1 MQYDTIMQALWT
13 RTAQANSCRCSS
25 CLQAAT
31 TIARRTTTAA
41 SRRRVNAGD
50 LFTACYSTILATA
63 AVADAKVKDDR
74 RKEWDRLITEAKSLP
89 LKKPEGHDRIPTAD
103 KSGGDRGDQLW
114 SRKPAPIVWDG
125 TGWAPAKLVNDAR
138 WVPQLKVL
146 ESHVKQSLADPAK
159 TPMYRSPS
167 DLLAMQEGW
176 IDDEV
181 PEGIRP
187 DRLPKNHIQIVK
199 VEGTVARLVHK
210 LLLQSRANSSVQSS
224 SLPAHVRADLST
236 QMKEMTMRIDALRYS
251 NIRLPAYSYLDPVSI
266 RQELAD
272 LHDSLIVLLKKCT
285 SDHSSIDLIV
295 SKICYNLLISAS
307 PPNITTY
314 NILIDHFTRLQRHDL
329 GQIVVD
335 SFLFE
340 SRYRPNPATI
350 CLLLDHFAAKG
361 DSVGFRNIIRRM
373 RGVDGDIRIKRRAL
387 SMLHMPNARDWAMN
401 NKVIH
406 RNGLLSQKVPRT
418 AQIFDS
424 LIQGCLKLADVR
436 SAIRYFRAAI
446 REGCQVK
453 SAVLCRIADACLEK
467 LDYRAGR
474 SLLSAILSQW
484 ETGSCPDHEIEYC
497 RTTRYAVY
505 QILGLC
511 QVSIDSTQELPVKA
525 SRTALRR
532 MLLHMNME
540 SIADSVNRISERVL
554 LAGSL
559 LSMKPPEEL
568 AQEIKRSSRVA
579 RLLGPDIYPDNAYR
593 CIDLAVQILDH
604 SPLEEKRRKKRMEKN
619 SARARMKTLQGF
631 KYMLLTRS
639 KDVTLMQQVLL
650 SISYNILSAQSKLKY
665 AAATRYTLD
674 MTTSDRMALLLHLHR
689 QENEENSTRAKN
701 SDQLGLYQPE
711 SSSEMV
717 VGAIPEPL
725 QVPAESFCGSCPVLP
740 RPAPGAQYQ
749 L

>member
-1 MQYDTIMQALWT
+1 MMQAFWT

-31 TIARRTTTAA
+31 TIARRSTTAA

-89 LKKPEGHDRIPTAD
+89 LKKQEGNDRIPNAD

-114 SRKPAPIVWDG
+114 IKKPAPMVCDG
-125 TGWAPAKLVNDAR
+125 TGWEPAKAVNDGR
-138 WVPQLKVL
+138 WVPQLTAL
-146 ESHVKQSLADPAK
+146 ESHVKQSLAEPEK
-159 TPMYRSPS
+159 TPVKRFPS
-167 DLLAMQEGW
+167 DLWAMQEGW
-176 IDDEV
+176 IDDAV
-181 PEGIRP
+181 LEGIRP
-187 DRLPKNHIQIVK
+187 DRLPINHIQIDK
-199 VEGTVARLVHK
+199 VEGTFARLVNK
-210 LLLQSRANSSVQSS
+210 LLLQSKANSSIQSS
-224 SLPAHVRADLST
+224 SLPARVRTDLSA
-236 QMKEMTMRIDALRYS
+236 QMKEMTMRIYALQYS
-251 NIRLPAYSYLDPVSI
+251 KTRLPVYSYLDPVSN

-272 LHDSLIVLLKKCT
+272 LHDSLIVLLKKCS
-285 SDHSSIDLIV
+285 SDPSSIDIIV
-295 SKICYNLLISAS
+295 SKICYKILISAS
-307 PPNITTY
+307 PPSITTY

-340 SRYRPNPATI
+340 SRYRPNSATI

-361 DSVGFRNIIRRM
+361 DSVGFRHVIRRM

-387 SMLHMPNARDWAMN
+387 SKLWMPNVVDWAMS

-406 RNGLLSQKVPRT
+406 RNGLLSQKVPRS

-436 SAIRYFRAAI
+436 SAIRFFRAAI

-453 SAVLCRIADACLEK
+453 SAVFCRIADACLER
-467 LDYRAGR
+467 LDCGAGR
-474 SLLSAILSQW
+474 SLLSAILSPW
-484 ETGSCPDHEIEYC
+484 ETGFFPDHGIEYC

-511 QVSIDSTQELPVKA
+511 QVSIDSTQKLPVKA
-525 SRTALRR
+525 SRTALGR

-540 SIADSVNRISERVL
+540 SIADSVNRVSERVR
-554 LAGSL
+554 LARSL

-568 AQEIKRSSRVA
+568 AQEIKTSNRVA

-593 CIDLAVQILDH
+593 CIDLAVEILGH

-619 SARARMKTLQGF
+619 SGRARLSVLQGL
-631 KYMLLTRS
+631 KYMLLRRS
-639 KDVTLMQQVLL
+639 KVVDLMQQDLL
-650 SISYNILSAQSKLKY
+650 SISCNILSAQSKLKY
-665 AAATRYTLD
+665 AAATRYPLN
-674 MTTSDRMALLLHLHR
+674 MTTSDRMALLLRLHR

-701 SDQLGLYQPE
+701 SDQIGLYQPE

-717 VGAIPEPL
+717 EGVIPEPL
-725 QVPAESFCGSCPVLP
+725 QVPAESFRGSCPVLP
-740 RPAPGAQYQ
+740 RPAPGVQYQ